1 VQATPLGLV
10 DTEEGEGKMYAEVD
24 QMLNVNQDALSD
36 LEGDAYSD
44 AAHTD
49 TLEAA

>member
-1 VQATPLGLV
+1 MGLV

-24 QMLNVNQDALSD
+24 QMLNVNQDAPSD
-36 LEGDAYSD
+36 LEGEVYSD
-44 AAHTD
+44 AHNEAQPD